1 MVADFWVTDTLTD
14 KLLIVPRPPEP
25 STTVEE
31 TPGPVPRTF
40 TMPEPTRAMD
50 SRVKPYRLEM
60 RNLTAL
66 VIVILHFPSK
76 HARTFGGFAAAAG
89 AAADAGAAKM
99 GTAVMAAKASARQVV
114 AVRCMLSLSLI
125 STYGSDGSTA

>member
-14 KLLIVPRPPEP
+14 RLLIAPRPPEP

-31 TPGPVPRTF
+31 TPGPVPCTF
-40 TMPEPTRAMD
+40 TIPEPTRAMD

-60 RNLTAL
+60 RNFTAL
-66 VIVILHFPSK
+66 GIVVLHFPSK
-76 HARTFGGFAAAAG
+76 PARTFGGFAAAVAVAVG

-99 GTAVMAAKASARQVV
+99 GTAVMAAKA
-114 AVRCMLSLSLI
+114 
-125 STYGSDGSTA
+125 